1 VIVIET
7 PRLFLR
13 HFTLDDIDALA
24 DILGDHD
31 NMRFFA
37 NRFERKDAEDR
48 IQKNLRRYAEDG
60 VGQWA
65 LLLKPGKKFA
75 GYCGLVRQ
83 EIDGNRE
90 IEVGYALARQAQ
102 GQGIATEAARACMN
116 YAFTTLGED
125 RVISLIRPENLP
137 SRRVAERNGM
147 AVEKESEFVGLPHL
161 VYVAHRPDSKVRT
174 SIRDATR
181 SDPFCLH

>member
-1 VIVIET
+1 MIVIET

-24 DILGDHD
+24 EILCDHD

-37 NRFERKDAEDR
+37 TRFERKDPEDR

-60 VGQWA
+60 IGQWA
-65 LLLKPGKKFA
+65 LLLKPDNQFA

-83 EIDGNRE
+83 EIDGIRE
-90 IEVGYALARQAQ
+90 IEVGYALARHAQ

-116 YAFTTLGED
+116 YGFTTLGED
-125 RVISLIRPENLP
+125 RIISLIRPENIP

-147 AVEKESEFVGLPHL
+147 AVEKETEFVGLPHL
-161 VYVAHRPDSKVRT
+161 VYVARRAPKSADANPRT
-174 SIRDATR
+174 A
-181 SDPFCLH
+181 PL

>member
-1 VIVIET
+1 MLCD
-7 PRLFLR
+7 R
-13 HFTLDDIDALA
+13 
-24 DILGDHD
+24 D

-37 NRFERKDAEDR
+37 NRFERKDAEER

-60 VGQWA
+60 IGQWA
-65 LLLKPGKKFA
+65 LLLKPGNKFA

-83 EIDGNRE
+83 EIDGIRE

-116 YAFTTLGED
+116 YAFTTLGEE
-125 RVISLIRPENLP
+125 RIISLIRPENLL

-147 AVEKESEFVGLPHL
+147 AVEKETEFVGLPHL
-161 VYVAHRPDSKVRT
+161 VYAAKSNK
-174 SIRDATR
+174 S
-181 SDPFCLH
+181 L

>member
-1 VIVIET
+1 MIVVET
-7 PRLFLR
+7 PRLLLR
-13 HFTLDDIDALA
+13 HYTLDDIDALA
-24 DILGDHD
+24 EVLCDHE

-60 VGQWA
+60 IGQWA
-65 LLLKPGKKFA
+65 LLLKPKNKFA

-90 IEVGYALARQAQ
+90 IEVGYSLARHAQ

-116 YAFTTLGED
+116 YGFTTLGED
-125 RVISLIRPENLP
+125 RIISLIRPENIP
-137 SRRVAERNGM
+137 SWRVAERNGM
-147 AVEKESEFVGLPHL
+147 AVEKETEFVGLPHL
-161 VYVAHRPDSKVRT
+161 VYVAHRT
-174 SIRDATR
+174 
-181 SDPFCLH
+181 